1 MKKLLSLLVSVAV
14 LSSCA
19 QDQGSRTPKAGPSP
33 YQQSKT
39 GKGEERQTPVAKE
52 DGLVAKGAEPV
63 KLAGGFKFTEGP
75 ATGPDGNVFF
85 TDIPNNRIHKW
96 DVKAKTASVYME
108 NSGGANGLYFS
119 KEGDLFACQG
129 LSQQVNSFY
138 LDDGGEKELLA
149 DQYDGRPFNKP
160 NDLWIHPNN
169 GVFFTD
175 PNYGKQDLSQDGE
188 HLYFITPYR
197 DQVLRV
203 DGELKR
209 PNGIIGSPDGK
220 TLYVADPGQGKT
232 FRYTV
237 EEGEEG
243 TLSDKKLFVE
253 SGSDGMTLDNKGNLY
268 LTSGAVLVYD
278 PTGKKITEIEFPEK
292 PSNVCFGGKNGKTLF
307 VTARTGFYS
316 LEMNVAGAGFVD
328 ATEAIEGDEFSIVI
342 SCVKEKLL
350 YDVKEFTAR
359 TGQKV
364 TVTFKNNDFPP
375 HNILFVKPGTA
386 DEVAALAVAMGAEG
400 FAKQFRP
407 NTDKILWGSSM
418 LDNGQEAT
426 IEFTAPAPGDYPYLC
441 TFPGHHM
448 LMRGVMRVV
457 E

>member
-1 MKKLLSLLVSVAV
+1 
-14 LSSCA
+14 
-19 QDQGSRTPKAGPSP
+19 
-33 YQQSKT
+33 
-39 GKGEERQTPVAKE
+39 
-52 DGLVAKGAEPV
+52 
-63 KLAGGFKFTEGP
+63 
-75 ATGPDGNVFF
+75 
-85 TDIPNNRIHKW
+85 
-96 DVKAKTASVYME
+96 
-108 NSGGANGLYFS
+108 
-119 KEGDLFACQG
+119 
-129 LSQQVNSFY
+129 
-138 LDDGGEKELLA
+138 
-149 DQYDGRPFNKP
+149 
-160 NDLWIHPNN
+160 
-169 GVFFTD
+169 
-175 PNYGKQDLSQDGE
+175 
-188 HLYFITPYR
+188 
-197 DQVLRV
+197 
-203 DGELKR
+203 
-209 PNGIIGSPDGK
+209 
-220 TLYVADPGQGKT
+220 
-232 FRYTV
+232 
-237 EEGEEG
+237 
-243 TLSDKKLFVE
+243 
-253 SGSDGMTLDNKGNLY
+253 MTLDNKGNLY

-350 YDVKEFTAR
+350 YDVKEFTTR

-400 FAKQFRP
+400 FAKQYRP